1 MAKGAIRIRVR
12 ADNTQ
17 TKLQRKLE
25 TLLNDGE
32 TKKGINRQILRFINE
47 YVPYRANGES
57 DHTHLRDSV
66 RINEKSIS
74 WNTPYARYQ
83 YFGEVYGPNFL
94 VMIDDEPKWRSPKG
108 KPKYPT
114 GRSIQYHTPGTSGE
128 WDKVAWQNDR
138 RRINYAITMY
148 LKRRARDLDL

>member
-17 TKLQRKLE
+17 TKLQQKLE
-25 TLLNDGE
+25 TLLNDTE

-94 VMIDDEPKWRSPKG
+94 VVIDDEPKWRSPKG

-148 LKRRARDLDL
+148 LKRRAKDLDL